1 MGKDFFGKNKK
12 RKIKK
17 MKMKKIVA
25 ASAAAVLAFTG
36 AFSMSVYAADTED
49 IIVLGDSIAE
59 GYKANTGFASII
71 DALDGAS
78 VTNKGLFGTSS
89 SELADSVKNVD
100 FSNADSVIISVGA
113 NDYLD
118 ILVDVFD
125 DYYVK
130 GDTVAELK
138 EKLKADSA
146 NVITKLSNVTAAT
159 DPAITNI
166 TNTVATIKSANA
178 DADIYV
184 LDLYNPFESLASD
197 ETLGMVSSYA
207 GSVMSTFNTKLGMID
222 GVEVINVADA
232 FTGKILDLTNFPADI
247 SKVTSREDADVH
259 PNDAGHKVIADLI
272 MEKIELPK
280 AEVTTTTPVTT
291 TEATTTTTEA
301 TTVTTV
307 TTTLD
312 TTTAATTTTKAGTTT
327 TSAATT
333 TKATTTTTKAKTSN
347 SPATSDKG
355 VGAIAFAGV
364 MSIAAICATAFKK
377 KD

>member
-1 MGKDFFGKNKK
+1 MGKDFFGKNLK

-17 MKMKKIVA
+17 MKMKKIIS

-36 AFSMSVYAADTED
+36 ALSMSVYAADTED

-59 GYKANTGFASII
+59 GYKANTSFASII

-78 VTNKGLFGTSS
+78 VTNKGSLGTTSS
-89 SELADSVKNVD
+89 KLIDSVSGTDFTNV
-100 FSNADSVIISVGA
+100 DSVIISVGA
-113 NDYLD
+113 HDYLD
-118 ILVDVFD
+118 ILVDVFN
-125 DYYVK
+125 DYYVE
-130 GDTVAELK
+130 GDTVAQLK

-166 TNTVATIKSANA
+166 TNAVNTIKSANA

-197 ETLGMVSSYA
+197 DTLGMVSSYA

-222 GVEVINVADA
+222 GIEVIEVADA
-232 FTGKILDLTNFPADI
+232 FTGNILKYTNFPADI
-247 SKVTSREDADVH
+247 TNVSKDTADVH

-272 MEKIELPK
+272 MEKIELPE

-301 TTVTTV
+301 TTVTT
-307 TTTLD
+307 TTTTTA
-312 TTTAATTTTKAGTTT
+312 TTTAATTTTNAGTTT
-327 TSAATT
+327 TAATT